1 MNSIRRAALQWL
13 WISNWRTRTGL
24 FISVFSAIGRVRQG
38 NHRPQTPPRCCQL
51 GSYFKRR
58 KTSPVR
64 PSVGL
69 QRPSLAT
76 RTWRWWWWWWRVL
89 NAGRADRPI
98 HVQRVTCSWWPA
110 GRRRLRGLCG
120 ESRTWSWTQTRTWC
134 VRTARC
140 AYTPYKHAR
149 THVNTR

>member
-1 MNSIRRAALQWL
+1 MNSICRAALQWL

-38 NHRPQTPPRCCQL
+38 NHRPQTPPWRCQL

-69 QRPSLAT
+69 QRLSGYTNMTMMMMMMTCFERRQADT
-76 RTWRWWWWWWRVL
+76 RAACYLFMMT
-89 NAGRADRPI
+89 
-98 HVQRVTCSWWPA
+98 
-110 GRRRLRGLCG
+110 
-120 ESRTWSWTQTRTWC
+120 SWTSTSSRSLWRKSDMKLDTDSYVMCPHSTMCLHAVQART
-134 VRTARC
+134 
-140 AYTPYKHAR
+140 HAR
-149 THVNTR
+149 T